1 MSTGW
6 MYSLGVLAVAVSLA
20 GCGKA
25 DPSPAETRVSI
36 ASGNW
41 TVTLAT
47 EKQEQSR
54 GLGGVEHLPAD
65 RGMLF
70 VFPSARVHGFW
81 MKDCLIPL
89 DIAFIDDNLRIVK
102 MYTMQVDEDGKDLK
116 RYSSIVPVRLALEV
130 PAGALR
136 EAGVQPGDE
145 VSFSGELPP
154 GLRRLVDRQR

>member
-1 MSTGW
+1 
-6 MYSLGVLAVAVSLA
+6 
-20 GCGKA
+20 
-25 DPSPAETRVSI
+25 
-36 ASGNW
+36 
-41 TVTLAT
+41 
-47 EKQEQSR
+47 
-54 GLGGVEHLPAD
+54 
-65 RGMLF
+65 MLF
-70 VFPSARVHGFW
+70 VFPSARVRRFW